1 MMTSDQVRDFFTQN
15 ASLYHRLYIDVL
27 RYGRAVNAFLRQSGT
42 LEPNLRILDA
52 GCGTGNVTREVLDLA
67 RRQDI
72 TGLSIDGFDLT
83 PAMLNRFRQ
92 WLSREGVEA
101 IDLREANV
109 LELHRLPESW
119 SGYDRILSSAM
130 LEYLPKDRLAEALAA
145 LRRRLASDGTLTIF
159 ITRRNLLMKG
169 LIEWWWKANIYTRD
183 ELREI
188 YREAGFDSITF
199 RRFPWPFWYVN
210 LWGLIVEA
218 RPRR

>member
-1 MMTSDQVRDFFTQN
+1 MTSDQVRDFFTQN